1 MKLDL
6 RRIMIRRFYKKAFFA
21 AFVFAFCSVGFSKQA
36 VPNWVKD
43 FNSAYGRDYIGY
55 VSSASSR
62 DDAREK
68 SLDLLANYFDASI
81 QSQTI
86 SSSLMIEESRD
97 EEKSW
102 YKKNVI
108 SRNVGIK
115 SDVEIFGIEYEFYFD
130 EKKQTHYC
138 AAFINKV
145 NATKLI
151 LQRMSKSKKSFLG
164 YYNLA
169 VEKEKQNSFSAIR
182 YYAKASAFAKEYV
195 SLSEYLA
202 LLSPNTEIPENDSE
216 KMLGIDA
223 KVSRLISQTIIGISA
238 DGKINDAIETTIR
251 DIFSNEGFAL
261 KKGGQNDNYFMSIKI
276 EKNIVSDGE
285 VFTATPS
292 ISIEVFGGEEILF
305 VYGKTFGRSK
315 AFNERTLEKQI
326 ETKILDELKN
336 SLMREFYENI

>member
-1 MKLDL
+1 MTNG
-6 RRIMIRRFYKKAFFA
+6 FYKKAFLTTF
-21 AFVFAFCSVGFSKQA
+21 FFGFCNIGFSKQV

-55 VSSASSR
+55 VSSASNR
-62 DDAREK
+62 DEAREK

-81 QSQTI
+81 QSQTN
-86 SSSLMIEESRD
+86 SSSLMIEESQAG
-97 EEKSW
+97 EKSW
-102 YKKNVI
+102 YKKNAI
-108 SRNVGIK
+108 SRNIGVK

-169 VEKEKQNSFSAIR
+169 VENEKHNTFSAVR
-182 YYAKASAFAKEYV
+182 YYAKASVFAKEYI
-195 SLSEYLA
+195 SLSEYIA
-202 LLSPNTEIPENDSE
+202 LLSPKTEIPENDGE

-223 KVSRLISQTIIGISA
+223 KVSRLTSQTIIGISA
-238 DGKINDAIETTIR
+238 DRETNNAIETTIR
-251 DIFSNEGFAL
+251 DIFANEGFTL
-261 KKGGQNDNYFMSIKI
+261 KKDGQNEDYFMSIKV
-276 EKNIVSDGE
+276 EKNIIPDDEIFNAS
-285 VFTATPS
+285 PS
-292 ISIEVFGGEEILF
+292 ISIEVFGGEKILF
-305 VYGKTFGRSK
+305 VYVKNFERIK

>member
-1 MKLDL
+1 
-6 RRIMIRRFYKKAFFA
+6 MIRAFKKKVFFA
-21 AFVFAFCSVGFSKQA
+21 IFVFVFCGIGFSKPA
-36 VPNWVKD
+36 APNWVKD

-55 VSSASSR
+55 VSTASSR
-62 DDAREK
+62 DEAREK

-81 QSQTI
+81 QSQTN
-86 SSSLMIEESRD
+86 SSSLMIEESRG

-108 SRNVGIK
+108 SRNIGVK

-130 EKKQTHYC
+130 AKKQTHYC

-151 LQRMSKSKKSFLG
+151 FQRMSKSKKSFLG

-169 VEKEKQNSFSAIR
+169 VEREKQNPFSAVR
-182 YYAKASAFAKEYV
+182 YYAKASAFAKEYI

-202 LLSPNTEIPENDSE
+202 LLSPNTEIAENDSE

-223 KVSRLISQTIIGISA
+223 KVSRLAAQTIIGISA
-238 DGKINDAIETTIR
+238 DGEINNAIETTIR
-251 DIFSNEGFAL
+251 DIFANEGFAL
-261 KKGGQNDNYFMSIKI
+261 KKRGENEKYSMSIKI

-292 ISIEVFGGEEILF
+292 ISIEIFGGEEILF
-305 VYGKTFGRSK
+305 VYGKTFERSK